1 VGVSDG
7 VPEPVKVPVR
17 EGVPEPVGVIED
29 VADDESVPYEE
40 PDGVCVYSGEEV
52 LIDSAV
58 KTGDKVTEEDT
69 VASTEASGL
78 ILPHSLADANSDPEE
93 EGLTEPS
100 SDTVPK
106 TERVAVENA
115 SDGLALILAD
125 IE

>member
-1 VGVSDG
+1 MPD
-7 VPEPVKVPVR
+7 PDKVPLR
-17 EGVPEPVGVIED
+17 EGVPEPVGVTED
-29 VADDESVPYEE
+29 VADEESVPYEE
-40 PDGVCVYSGEEV
+40 PDGVCVYSGEEL

-58 KTGDKVTEEDT
+58 TTGDKLTEEDT

-78 ILPHSLADANSDPEE
+78 ILPPPLADANSDPEE
-93 EGLTEPS
+93 KGLTEPS